1 MRPDPFPMPEPT
13 AVQRERMLRV
23 LMQFRVLVR
32 AMRAHY
38 QSLAERSGLAGAQA
52 WALSEIAARPGL
64 SVGELARAMG
74 LHLSTVSNVVGR
86 LERMGLARRVRAGGD
101 QRVVR
106 LEATAEGRRVL
117 RRAPRPAAGLLQQ
130 ALAQLAPARLAAL
143 NRDLAALIAAMGRR
157 AERADA
163 VSLGELLAGPQP
175 PRKRRPTS
183 GSPSSS
189 RPLAARTTR
198 PATRT

>member
-1 MRPDPFPMPEPT
+1 MR
-13 AVQRERMLRV
+13 RERMLRV
-23 LMQFRVLVR
+23 LMQFRVLLR
-32 AMRAHY
+32 AMRTHY

-52 WALSEIAARPGL
+52 WALAEIAARPGV

-74 LHLSTVSNVVGR
+74 LHLSTVSNIVGR
-86 LERMGLARRVRAGGD
+86 LERMGLASRVRAGAD

-157 AERADA
+157 AGRVEEI
-163 VSLGELLAGPQP
+163 SLGELLTGPQP

-183 GSPSSS
+183 GSSSSS
-189 RPLAARTTR
+189 RPVAARTTR

>member
-1 MRPDPFPMPEPT
+1 MPESSP
-13 AVQRERMLRV
+13 ASRERILSV

-38 QSLAERSGLAGAQA
+38 QSVAERSGLAGAQA
-52 WALSEIAARPGL
+52 WALAEIAARPGM
-64 SVGELARAMG
+64 SVGELARALA
-74 LHLSTVSNVVGR
+74 LHLSTVSNIVGR
-86 LERMGLARRVRAGGD
+86 LERLGLVRRARGGTD

-106 LEATAEGRRVL
+106 LEPTAEGRRVL
-117 RRAPRPAAGLLQQ
+117 ARAPRPAAGLLQQ
-130 ALAQLAPARLAAL
+130 ALARLAPVRITAL

-157 AERADA
+157 APRAGDIPLA
-163 VSLGELLAGPQP
+163 ELLAGPQP

-183 GSPSSS
+183 GSSSSS
-189 RPLAARTTR
+189 RPRAARTTR

>member
-1 MRPDPFPMPEPT
+1 MPEPGP
-13 AVQRERMLRV
+13 AQRERMLRV

-52 WALSEIAARPGL
+52 WALAEVAARPGL

-130 ALAQLAPARLAAL
+130 ALAQLAPARLAARCSIKG
-143 NRDLAALIAAMGRR
+143 NAWSKPPPRRRKTRQNRR
-157 AERADA
+157 A
-163 VSLGELLAGPQP
+163 
-175 PRKRRPTS
+175 
-183 GSPSSS
+183 
-189 RPLAARTTR
+189 
-198 PATRT
+198 